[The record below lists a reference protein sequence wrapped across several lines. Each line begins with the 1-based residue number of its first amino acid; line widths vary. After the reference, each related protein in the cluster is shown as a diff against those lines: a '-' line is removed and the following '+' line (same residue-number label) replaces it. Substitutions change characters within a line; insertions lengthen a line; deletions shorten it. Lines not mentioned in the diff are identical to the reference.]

1 MVHKEVDQ
9 QPLFKEEISMT
20 VINHNMNAMNAH
32 RNLVF
37 NNTQQGK
44 SSEKLSSGYRI
55 NRAAD
60 DAAGLSIS
68 EKMRAQIKSLNQ
80 AARNALDGVSLVQTA
95 EGAMNEVSDILG
107 RMKELATQA
116 ANGTYN
122 SSDLAALDN
131 EYQKLAAT
139 IKTDIPTNTK
149 FNGISLLNTNTDI
162 SIQTGD
168 NAADQVLIK
177 LSAANISGLAFV
189 GITTQAS
196 AATELSAVDKAIGTV
211 NDARSE
217 LGASQNQLEHRVNNN
232 RNTAENLQGA
242 ESRIRDTDMAA
253 EMMTYTKFNILQQA
267 ATAML
272 AQANQAPQG
281 VLQLLR

>member
-1 MVHKEVDQ
+1 M
-9 QPLFKEEISMT
+9 I
-20 VINHNMNAMNAH
+20 INHNLNAMNSH

-37 NNTQQGK
+37 NNIAQGK

-68 EKMRAQIKSLNQ
+68 EKMRAQIRSLNQ
-80 AARNALDGVSLVQTA
+80 AQRNTQDGVSLVQTA
-95 EGAMNEVSDILG
+95 EGAMNEVSDMLG

-116 ANGTYN
+116 SNSTYN
-122 SSDLAALDN
+122 TDDLNAMDK
-131 EYQKLAAT
+131 EYQSLVTAINSAAN
-139 IKTDIPTNTK
+139 NTK
-149 FNGISLLNTNTDI
+149 FNGISLLDGN
-162 SIQTGD
+162 G
-168 NAADQVLIK
+168 
-177 LSAANISGLAFV
+177 
-189 GITTQAS
+189 
-196 AATELSAVDKAIGTV
+196 GTV
-211 NDARSE
+211 TIQIGDLATQQATLDMSSIDLTAVTGT
-217 LGASQNQLEHRVNNN
+217 LGALNAGAAAAELTAIDAAVVSVNDYRSTLGAFQNQLEHTYNNIGA
-232 RNTAENLQGA
+232 TSENLQAA
-242 ESRIRDTDMAA
+242 ESRVRDTDMAS